1 MGLGTGSTAYHMV
14 NAVGEMVK
22 NGLKIQAIPTSKA
35 TEAQA
40 RELGI
45 PLLTIDELDHV
56 DLAIDGVDEI
66 DPQFN
71 AIKGGGGAL
80 YREKVVASMAKEV
93 IWIMD
98 ESKLVDKIGAFHLP
112 VEIAQYGSKQAME
125 RMAAY
130 GWNPVLRVRDGKT
143 FVTDN
148 GNFIADLHLGAG
160 FDIQDVYSKLTGMLG
175 VLEHGLFLNM
185 CKRMIVGHSNGEVQ
199 VIEKDIIRQ
208 TPVLIAVTYIKGRC
222 GFERDGSY
230 TTEKKDRWQMFDAG
244 VACQTFC
251 LAAHEYGLGTVIMGV
266 FDESGISS
274 LLDIPKERELAALI
288 ALGYPDIEPSAPKRK
303 TVEDLLQYR

>member
-1 MGLGTGSTAYHMV
+1 MQVDMKKMAGERAAQYVKDGMIVGLGTGSTAYHMV
-14 NAVGEMVK
+14 NAVGQMVK
-22 NGLKIQAIPTSKA
+22 NGLSIRAIPTSSA

-80 YREKVVASMAKEV
+80 YREKVVASLAKEV

-112 VEIAQYGSKQAME
+112 VEIAQYGAKQAMA
-125 RMAAY
+125 RMAAF
-130 GWNPVLRVRDGKT
+130 GWNPVLRIKNGET

-160 FDIQDVYSKLTGMLG
+160 FNIEQVYGRLSGMLG

-185 CKRMIVGHSNGEVQ
+185 CNRMIVGCASGEVRI
-199 VIEKDIIRQ
+199 IEN
-208 TPVLIAVTYIKGRC
+208 
-222 GFERDGSY
+222 
-230 TTEKKDRWQMFDAG
+230 
-244 VACQTFC
+244 
-251 LAAHEYGLGTVIMGV
+251 
-266 FDESGISS
+266 
-274 LLDIPKERELAALI
+274 
-288 ALGYPDIEPSAPKRK
+288 PSK
-303 TVEDLLQYR
+303 

>member
-1 MGLGTGSTAYHMV
+1 MDMKKLAGDKAATDVKDGMVVGLGTGSTAYHMV

-80 YREKVVASMAKEV
+80 YREKVVAF
-93 IWIMD
+93 MD
-98 ESKLVDKIGAFHLP
+98 ESKLVYKIGAFHLP

-125 RMAAY
+125 RMAGY

-148 GNFIADLHLGAG
+148 GNYIADLHLGAG

-185 CKRMIVGHSNGEVQ
+185 CKRMIVGHSDGTVD
-199 VIEKDIIRQ
+199 VIEN
-208 TPVLIAVTYIKGRC
+208 
-222 GFERDGSY
+222 
-230 TTEKKDRWQMFDAG
+230 
-244 VACQTFC
+244 
-251 LAAHEYGLGTVIMGV
+251 
-266 FDESGISS
+266 
-274 LLDIPKERELAALI
+274 
-288 ALGYPDIEPSAPKRK
+288 PSK
-303 TVEDLLQYR
+303 

>member
-1 MGLGTGSTAYHMV
+1 MDMKKLAGDKAAEYVKDGMVVGLGTGSTAYHMV

-56 DLAIDGVDEI
+56 DLAID
-66 DPQFN
+66 
-71 AIKGGGGAL
+71 
-80 YREKVVASMAKEV
+80 VVASMAKEV

-199 VIEKDIIRQ
+199 VIEN
-208 TPVLIAVTYIKGRC
+208 
-222 GFERDGSY
+222 
-230 TTEKKDRWQMFDAG
+230 
-244 VACQTFC
+244 
-251 LAAHEYGLGTVIMGV
+251 
-266 FDESGISS
+266 
-274 LLDIPKERELAALI
+274 
-288 ALGYPDIEPSAPKRK
+288 PSK
-303 TVEDLLQYR
+303 

>member
-1 MGLGTGSTAYHMV
+1 MDKKKIAGEKAAEYVKDGMVVGLGTGSTAFHMV
-14 NAVGEMVK
+14 NAIGERVK

-45 PLLTIDELDHV
+45 PLLTIDEVDHV
-56 DLAIDGVDEI
+56 DLDIDGVDEI

-80 YREKVVASMAKEV
+80 YREKVVATLAKEV

-98 ESKLVDKIGAFHLP
+98 DSKLVEHIGAFHLP
-112 VEIAQYGSKQAME
+112 VEIAQYGSKQAMTQME
-125 RMAAY
+125 EY
-130 GWNPVLRVRDGKT
+130 GFHPVLRVKDGKT

-160 FDIQDVYSKLTGMLG
+160 FDIEDVRNKITGIVG

-185 CKRMIVGHSNGEVQ
+185 CKRIIVGSDSG
-199 VIEKDIIRQ
+199 
-208 TPVLIAVTYIKGRC
+208 VTV
-222 GFERDGSY
+222 
-230 TTEKKDRWQMFDAG
+230 TEN
-244 VACQTFC
+244 
-251 LAAHEYGLGTVIMGV
+251 
-266 FDESGISS
+266 
-274 LLDIPKERELAALI
+274 
-288 ALGYPDIEPSAPKRK
+288 PSK
-303 TVEDLLQYR
+303 

>member
-1 MGLGTGSTAYHMV
+1 MNEKQMAGYEAAKYVKDGMLVGIGTGSTAYYLIEKL
-14 NAVGEMVK
+14 GQRVK
-22 NGLKIQAIPTSKA
+22 EEGLNIKCVSTSDASTEQAKS
-35 TEAQA
+35 
-40 RELGI
+40 LGI
-45 PLLTIDELDHV
+45 PLLDTNDAPELDIC
-56 DLAIDGVDEI
+56 IDGVDEV

-71 AIKGGGGAL
+71 GIKGGGGAL

-199 VIEKDIIRQ
+199 VIEN
-208 TPVLIAVTYIKGRC
+208 
-222 GFERDGSY
+222 
-230 TTEKKDRWQMFDAG
+230 
-244 VACQTFC
+244 
-251 LAAHEYGLGTVIMGV
+251 
-266 FDESGISS
+266 
-274 LLDIPKERELAALI
+274 
-288 ALGYPDIEPSAPKRK
+288 PSK
-303 TVEDLLQYR
+303 